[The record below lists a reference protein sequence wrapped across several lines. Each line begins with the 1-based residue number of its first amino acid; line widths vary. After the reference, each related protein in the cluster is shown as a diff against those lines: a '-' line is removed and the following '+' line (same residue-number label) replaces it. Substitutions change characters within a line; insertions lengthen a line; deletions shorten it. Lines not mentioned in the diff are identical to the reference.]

1 MEKALELLFGIRK
14 NVHSSRIKEE
24 LSFSTCI
31 PISRPGMLEWFKKYN
46 VSILTDKQSTNV
58 PIRMGNLI
66 KYVDLRSI
74 KQF

>member
-1 MEKALELLFGIRK
+1 MKKALEVLFGIREPNK
-14 NVHSSRIKEE
+14 LSKPIE
-24 LSFSTCI
+24 LSFSTLI